1 MENQLRKLVIL
12 GSTGSIGTQTLDVVR
27 AMPDYFEVL
36 ALTSGGHHMELFAKQ
51 IAEFQPK
58 YIGVA
63 DQEHLPNE
71 IKCEAGAHVNVAFAG
86 LPEADLVVIAL
97 TGIAALEPLLC
108 ALRAGKKVAL
118 ANKESVVC
126 GGAFL
131 QEALQ
136 TPGAEIIPVD
146 SEHSAIFQCLKSGK
160 TSEVERLILTASGGP
175 FWQLS
180 RKDLECVTPSEALK
194 HPIWQMGKK
203 ITVDSA
209 TMFNKGLEIIEAHFL
224 FSIPKERIDVM
235 IHPQSIVHSM
245 VEYKDGAVIAQM
257 SMPDMRLAIKYAL
270 TYPRRTPRV
279 TPRLSLAD
287 CAPLEF
293 HRVDRELFGA
303 IELAYQALD
312 EAQVLPIVYNAA
324 NEAAVKLFMDGKI
337 GFCDIERSVRA
348 MMQRMRGTQTP
359 GCLSDILQVHRMAQE
374 MTLEQAGVGK

>member
-1 MENQLRKLVIL
+1 MIL

-27 AMPDYFEVL
+27 AMPGFFEVL
-36 ALTSGGHHMELFAKQ
+36 AMTSGGHHMELFAQ
-51 IAEFQPK
+51 QVEEFKPK
-58 YIGVA
+58 YTGIA
-63 DQEHLPNE
+63 DQECLPDG
-71 IKCEAGAHVNVAFAG
+71 IKCEAGEHVNAAFAG

-131 QEALQ
+131 QEALR
-136 TPGAEIIPVD
+136 TPGAELIPVD

-160 TSEVERLILTASGGP
+160 ADEVERLILTASGGP

-180 RKDLECVTPSEALK
+180 RKDLEYVTPQEALK
-194 HPIWQMGKK
+194 HPIWQMGEK

-224 FSIPKERIDVM
+224 FSMPKERIDVM

-257 SMPDMRLAIKYAL
+257 SMPDMRLAIQYAL
-270 TYPRRTPRV
+270 TYPMRTPRV
-279 TPRLSLAD
+279 APRLSLTD

-293 HRVDRELFGA
+293 HRVDRETFGA

-312 EAQVLPIVYNAA
+312 EARVLPIVYNAA
-324 NEAAVKLFMDGKI
+324 NEAAVRLFMDGKI

-348 MMQRMRGTQTP
+348 VMQRMRGTNAP
-359 GCLSDILQVHRMAQE
+359 NSLEDILQVHSMAQA
-374 MTLEQAGVGK
+374 MTLEQTGAGK